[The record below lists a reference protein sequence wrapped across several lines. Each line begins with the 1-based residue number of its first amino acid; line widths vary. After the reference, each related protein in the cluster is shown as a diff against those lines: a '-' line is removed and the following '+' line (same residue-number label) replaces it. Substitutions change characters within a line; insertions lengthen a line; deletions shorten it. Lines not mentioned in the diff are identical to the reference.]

1 MKRYF
6 KLFLLFLLIF
16 LSCSRKDY
24 RSYMERGDYKTALK
38 IAEENFK
45 LHPDK
50 IVLKDIIFLSDE
62 KLYDTRRA
70 VINTK
75 RYEDL
80 KGDFS
85 GIEKVAGT
93 LYYNYSLSFYKK
105 GEYDSSEYYLKKA
118 EYFSPE
124 NFKVYLLLGK
134 VFVRKNDPVKAKD
147 FLLKSLQIESKNVEA
162 YKFLGNI
169 EFLQGKIEQAKRYYE
184 DGLKVDSLDCQLLMN
199 YAELNIKSKN
209 EKKGLEI
216 LKKVISIDST
226 NFDAYDRIVKYYYKI
241 GLNDSIFK
249 YMNLYNDIIKRKNK
263 SEQK

>member
-1 MKRYF
+1 MEKG
-6 KLFLLFLLIF
+6 
-16 LSCSRKDY
+16 DY
-24 RSYMERGDYKTALK
+24 RNALK

-45 LHPDK
+45 IKPDK
-50 IVLKDIIFLSDE
+50 KTLADIIFLSDE
-62 KLYDTRRA
+62 KLYDTKRA

-80 KGDFS
+80 KGDFI
-85 GIEKVAGT
+85 GIEKVVGT

-124 NFKVYLLLGK
+124 NFKIYLLLGK

-147 FLLKSLQIESKNVEA
+147 FLLKSLQMENNNVEA

-169 EFLQGKIEQAKRYYE
+169 EFLQGNIEQAKRYYE
-184 DGLKVDSLDCQLLMN
+184 DGLKVDSFDCQLLMN
-199 YAELNIKSKN
+199 YAELNLKSKN

-263 SEQK
+263 NEEE